1 MRDENECAYLVRIR
15 AHGNAER
22 ASQPEVCKLEVV
34 VDCVDE
40 QILWLEV
47 AVQDTVCMAVEQ
59 TRRQLMR
66 EFLGVMSAQPLRAKS
81 L

>member
-1 MRDENECAYLVRIR
+1 MRIR

-47 AVQDTVCMAVEQ
+47 AVQDAVGMAVEQ
-59 TRRQLMR
+59 ARVQLVR
-66 EFLGVMSAQPLRAKS
+66 EFLRRGSARNNVTGT
-81 L
+81 

>member
-1 MRDENECAYLVRIR
+1 M
-15 AHGNAER
+15 
-22 ASQPEVCKLEVV
+22 
-34 VDCVDE
+34 DCVDE

-66 EFLGVMSAQPLRAKS
+66 EFLGVMSAQALRAKS

>member
-34 VDCVDE
+34 VNCVDE

-47 AVQDTVCMAVEQ
+47 AMQYTMRMTVEE
-59 TRRQLMR
+59 TGR
-66 EFLGVMSAQPLRAKS
+66 
-81 L
+81 